1 MDRDP
6 LNMVDI
12 NRVRH
17 RATEVDISK
26 DREDTAANRD
36 TADHSRDTEDLNKAM
51 EVREVHPLADRTP
64 TLRELTELIYE
75 KY

>member
-1 MDRDP
+1 
-6 LNMVDI
+6 
-12 NRVRH
+12 
-17 RATEVDISK
+17 
-26 DREDTAANRD
+26 
-36 TADHSRDTEDLNKAM
+36 M